1 MLGTGSLSRP
11 NAEIYN
17 FAFTTTGDSIFF
29 HTTDKGDGEPGAALS
44 IHTNSGWTKPVPAPF
59 ETDGFD
65 EGHLSMSPDG
75 KQLIFSSD
83 RTDDLKGT
91 PNPADDFFR
100 VTQSSGW
107 TNVKRLI
114 STTKMSEKRG
124 SLANDGSF
132 YYWAYQRGSGM
143 YFFRAKIDNYRIKD
157 KKKLEKCC
165 SQTIQEKIIRM

>member
-1 MLGTGSLSRP
+1 
-11 NAEIYN
+11 
-17 FAFTTTGDSIFF
+17 
-29 HTTDKGDGEPGAALS
+29 
-44 IHTNSGWTKPVPAPF
+44 
-59 ETDGFD
+59 
-65 EGHLSMSPDG
+65 MSPDG

-107 TNVKRLI
+107 TDVTRL
-114 STTKMSEKRG
+114 TNTEKMSEKRG

-143 YFFRAKIDNYRIKD
+143 YFFELRLTIIKLKI
-157 KKKLEKCC
+157 KKTPEKCC
-165 SQTIQEKIIRM
+165 SQTIQEKITRM